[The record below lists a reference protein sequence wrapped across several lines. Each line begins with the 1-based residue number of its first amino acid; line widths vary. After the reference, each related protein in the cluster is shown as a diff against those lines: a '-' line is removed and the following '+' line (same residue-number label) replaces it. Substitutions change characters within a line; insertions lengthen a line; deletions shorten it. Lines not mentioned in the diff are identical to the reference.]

1 MRRWSV
7 QRLALDVRRR
17 SRRRRGLAMS
27 RLGQMIRWNALIY
40 VRFRNLRRRGT
51 RFGCGL

>member
-7 QRLALDVRRR
+7 QRLARDVRRR
-17 SRRRRGLAMS
+17 RRELAMS